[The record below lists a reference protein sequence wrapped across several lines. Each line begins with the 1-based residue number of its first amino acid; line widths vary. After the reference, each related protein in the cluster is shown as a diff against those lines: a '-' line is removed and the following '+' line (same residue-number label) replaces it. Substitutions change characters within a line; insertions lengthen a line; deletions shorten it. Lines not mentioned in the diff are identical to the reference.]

1 MLILRCDAIGC
12 GKETGGVFLPS
23 GRIVANDRTFWLLLG
38 TDFRVA
44 CCMEHAL
51 GLNASPR
58 DIEQRS
64 GGTDAD
70 A

>member
-12 GKETGGVFLPS
+12 GKEASGIWLPS
-23 GRIVANDRTFWLLLG
+23 GRIVANDPTFWLLPG
-38 TDFRVA
+38 AAFRVA

-58 DIEQRS
+58 DADQRAED
-64 GGTDAD
+64 TDAG